1 MENLPVG
8 DTPETYTLC
17 KQVVE
22 ELVEYLH
29 VWFW

>member
-22 ELVEYLH
+22 LVEYLH